1 MTIFNR
7 WLLLWLLAVMT
18 PAFANQIPPYLKD
31 FLAQLPANAEPQLI
45 IGGLANGETGA
56 VGMRASGADTL
67 QSSEWLTVDH
77 PLFSHFLRIHS
88 ESSAVNPWDVL
99 LQTGKN
105 SKPVKK
111 GDWVLASL
119 YLRAAPG
126 SGEAKVLGYLERN
139 EPEWHSIADVSAKLT
154 EQWTQMIALGQ
165 AETDYPK
172 GSLSLSLHLAL
183 GEQTLDVAGTAI
195 LRLAPDTAI
204 EQLPVTAL
212 RYNGMDN
219 DAAWRARAEQ
229 MIAQNRTDTVTLQLL
244 SADGS
249 PLIQQDVTIEQLD
262 HDYQFGTF
270 VNPLLL
276 QKTREA
282 EHYKHWL
289 KEYFNVA
296 TTPIYWADW
305 GWANTERR
313 ADYKAM
319 ASYLQRNHMP
329 TRGHVLLYP
338 GFGFSPQELVALKDD
353 RAAFIARVN
362 KHIDEVI
369 PFLKR
374 YGIKE
379 LDVINELRHE
389 KDWTDIVGL
398 DTVADWYKRVH
409 RQYPEAVLYI
419 NENSILTDGG
429 DNQFQ
434 QDHYY
439 QTIKKLQALG
449 APIHGI
455 GLQGHFSSLVTP
467 PEKLWPILDRFA
479 EFGLP
484 LRITEYDLNT
494 RDQAGQA
501 QYDRDF
507 YTAVFAHPAT
517 VGITRWG
524 FYQPKMWRPL
534 GALIDAKGEPK
545 PNALAQQNLVKNIW
559 HTQAQSRTDDAGR
572 VELKGFYGRYRVTG
586 EFDGVERSQEFL
598 LKREVKDAAS
608 VIVVT
613 LQ

>member
-1 MTIFNR
+1 MLKHTRKRIPYCLVVFSLWVALPTAATDVPGYLDR
-7 WLLLWLLAVMT
+7 LL
-18 PAFANQIPPYLKD
+18 K
-31 FLAQLPANAEPQLI
+31 QLPHQAAPQLI
-45 IGGLANGETGA
+45 LPADNERPDIR
-56 VGMRASGADTL
+56 VSGAGTS
-67 QSSEWLTVDH
+67 QSHEWLPVEH
-77 PLFSHFLRIHS
+77 PLFTQFLRVHTKQG
-88 ESSAVNPWDVL
+88 SANPWAVTLHSDN
-99 LQTGKN
+99 N
-105 SKPVKK
+105 SQPVQK
-111 GDWVLASL
+111 GEWVLASL

-126 SGEAKVLGYLERN
+126 TGEAKVLGYVERN
-139 EPEWHSIADVSAKLT
+139 EPEWHSIADVSTNVT
-154 EQWTQMIALGQ
+154 EQWTQVVALGR

-172 GSLSLSLHLAL
+172 GSLGLSLHLAL
-183 GEQTLDVAGTAI
+183 GAQTLDVAGVAI
-195 LRLAPDTAI
+195 LRLAPDTAT

-212 RYNGMDN
+212 RYNGMDQN
-219 DAAWRARAEQ
+219 APWRATAEK
-229 MIAQNRTDTVTLQLL
+229 MITQNRTGSITLQL
-244 SADGS
+244 SNADGA
-249 PLIQQDVTIEQLD
+249 PLSQQDVVIEQLD

-270 VNPLLL
+270 INPLLL
-276 QKTREA
+276 QKTSEA
-282 EHYKHWL
+282 ERYRHWL
-289 KEYFNVA
+289 TEYFNVA

-305 GWANTERR
+305 GWANPERR
-313 ADYKAM
+313 ADYEAM
-319 ASYLQRNHMP
+319 ASYLQHNNIP

-409 RQYPEAVLYI
+409 AQYPEAVLYI

-439 QTIKKLQALG
+439 QTIKTLRALG

-467 PEKLWPILDRFA
+467 PDKLWPILDRFA

-484 LRITEYDLNT
+484 LRITEYDLST

-524 FYQPKMWRPL
+524 FYEPTMWQPL
-534 GALIDAKGEPK
+534 GALMGADGHAK
-545 PNALAQQNLVKNIW
+545 PNALAQQKLVKSRW
-559 HTQAQSRTDDAGR
+559 HTRLEGQTDAAGK
-572 VELKGFYGRYRVTG
+572 VTLDGFYGRYQITYMV
-586 EFDGVERSQEFL
+586 DGVTQVKEFSL
-598 LKREVKDAAS
+598 TRKA
-608 VIVVT
+608 T
-613 LQ
+613 LAH